1 MNLFNVRREQRRNSL
16 RQLAII
22 ELAAADEVRGGDAA
36 ALAIILRCV
45 NERRQLLSAQA
56 VEDASQ
62 EMLETPTVS
71 EAEN

>member
-1 MNLFNVRREQRRNSL
+1 MSIFDIRRAQRRESL
-16 RQLAII
+16 NQIAFVAR
-22 ELAAADEVRGGDAA
+22 AAAAEVRAGNAA
-36 ALAIILRCV
+36 ALGIILRCV

-62 EMLETPTVS
+62 EILETPTVS